1 MTKHYGS
8 NSMPNSGKSSGANR
22 SDTDSGSMGS
32 NKGATGGLKKSDEMR
47 ADVTK
52 KPTTTN
58 RYPHG
63 LA

>member
-1 MTKHYGS
+1 MYGK
-8 NSMPNSGKSSGANR
+8 NSRMPNSKGGTKH
-22 SDTDSGSMGS
+22 SDTDSGAMGS
-32 NKGATGGLKKSDEMR
+32 NKGATGGLKKSNEMR

-58 RYPHG
+58 RYPNG